1 MLNFCSIHDAQSFY
15 NFILTFLCP
24 YIIIFLQH
32 SGGAPV
38 SSGVVQQQMERGQYL
53 SWIRPLRYTDSGR
66 YECVAANSEGES
78 TASVE
83 ITVLCMFSIRWKREQ

>member
-1 MLNFCSIHDAQSFY
+1 
-15 NFILTFLCP
+15 
-24 YIIIFLQH
+24 
-32 SGGAPV
+32 
-38 SSGVVQQQMERGQYL
+38 MEGGQYL
-53 SWIRPLRYTDSGR
+53 SWMRPLSYTDSGR